1 MSDSPAIK
9 SLRAAE
15 PRAGVDE
22 YLTRKITGGRSAYKA
37 SLDILLCHMADFHRL
52 MLGIICRK
60 HGLDFDEVLAE
71 IEGDEE
77 YVNMMVNP
85 AVYTM
90 RHLDEEELA
99 IDSGAVVE
107 TPVEPPKKPRR
118 KIKFVAEDDGSEA
131 EENAVVTGAAPEATV
146 YFDGGA
152 RGNPGPAGAGAVLVG
167 SDASKSRAGKFIPH
181 ATNNVAEYTALL
193 LGLDLAASA
202 GYTDIEVR
210 GDSQLVINHMTGTY
224 KAKSSNLTAL
234 YKEAKEKVEK
244 FKSVKFVHVPRA
256 ENGEAD
262 ALANRCMDE
271 KADIVGDDSGSV
283 TEAVPEPGT
292 KQVQL
297 TGEAATAAKATAAA
311 GRKVI
316 VKKKAS
322 KPKATEE
329 A

>member
-85 AVYTM
+85 AVYAM

-118 KIKFVAEDDGSEA
+118 KIKFVAEDDGREA
-131 EENAVVTGAAPEATV
+131 EENAVANATV

-167 SDASKSRAGKFIPH
+167 SDSSKSRAGKFIPH

-224 KAKSSNLTAL
+224 KAKSSNLMAL

-271 KADIVGDDSGSV
+271 KADIVGDDSGEA
-283 TEAVPEPGT
+283 TEAVTEPGT

>member
-1 MSDSPAIK
+1 MSDPPAIK

-37 SLDILLCHMADFHRL
+37 SLDILLCHMADFHQL

-85 AVYTM
+85 AVYAM
-90 RHLDEEELA
+90 RHLDEEEL
-99 IDSGAVVE
+99 VVGE
-107 TPVEPPKKPRR
+107 TEAPVEPPKKPRR

-131 EENAVVTGAAPEATV
+131 EENAVAKATV

-167 SDASKSRAGKFIPH
+167 SDAVSKSSAGKFIPH

-271 KADIVGDDSGSV
+271 KADIVGNDSGEAATEAA
-283 TEAVPEPGT
+283 TEAVTEPGM